1 MIILIC
7 SSRWLGKIILDWLRH
22 KACVSRLCDVSCP
35 APHNAAI
42 YFEYSEEN
50 SPSRVVLDRVNLV
63 SVNSVILL
71 LELPITNI
79 F

>member
-1 MIILIC
+1 MIMLIC

-22 KACVSRLCDVSCP
+22 KACVSRLCVVSCP
-35 APHNAAI
+35 APNKAAI
-42 YFEYSEEN
+42 YFVYSEEN
-50 SPSRVVLDRVNLV
+50 SPSRVVLERVNLV
-63 SVNSVILL
+63 SVNSVILR